1 MKDATAYAGRRVL
14 VTGGTGFLGLNLVG
28 ALRAA
33 GADVRTLSRSVYS
46 PSPSGGG
53 QGGGVHHVQ
62 GDLRDRALVEKA
74 IEGATV
80 IFNLAGHSGST
91 SSNLEPFED
100 LDVNLRGQL
109 TLLEACR
116 HLADP
121 PTVVFPSSRLVY
133 RPTTQMPV
141 PETWLTGPL
150 SLYGVHKL
158 AAEHYHLL
166 YAHLYGLKVAILRI
180 TNPYGFSPHPD
191 EDRYSIINWF
201 IHRAVN
207 DQVLPVYGEGRQ
219 LRDYVH
225 VGDVVRAFLL
235 AGTDARAAG
244 QIFNVGSGSG
254 VSFRTMAETVI
265 REAGGG
271 RIEARPWPDEAARV
285 ETGDFVADVARI
297 EGAIGWRPATALES
311 GLREVVRQY
320 RQMEN
325 VR

>member
-1 MKDATAYAGRRVL
+1 MKEANPYAGRRVL
-14 VTGGTGFLGLNLVG
+14 VTGGTGFLGLNLVA
-28 ALRAA
+28 ALREG
-33 GADVRTLSRSVYS
+33 GADVRTLSR
-46 PSPSGGG
+46 GGG
-53 QGGGVHHVQ
+53 EGAHFQ

-74 IEGATV
+74 IKGSSV

-116 HLADP
+116 HLPEP

-180 TNPYGFSPHPD
+180 TNPYGVSPHP
-191 EDRYSIINWF
+191 EDHRYSIINWF
-201 IHRAVN
+201 IHLAVN
-207 DQVLPVYGEGRQ
+207 DQVLPVYGDGHQ

-225 VGDVVRAFLL
+225 VDDVVRAFLV
-235 AGTDARAAG
+235 AGTDQRGAG
-244 QIFNVGSGSG
+244 QILNVGSGTG
-254 VSFRTMAETVI
+254 VSFRAMAETVI
-265 REAGGG
+265 KAAGGG
-271 RIEARPWPDEAARV
+271 RIEARPWPDDAARV

-297 EGAIGWRPATALES
+297 RAALGWRPAIALDS
-311 GLREVVRQY
+311 GLREVIRQY
-320 RQMEN
+320 RQMEKL
-325 VR
+325 R

>member
-1 MKDATAYAGRRVL
+1 MKDVNPYAGRRVL

-33 GADVRTLSRSVYS
+33 GSEVRTLSR
-46 PSPSGGG
+46 GGG
-53 QGGGVHHVQ
+53 GPNDFR
-62 GDLRDRALVEKA
+62 GDLRERALVEEA
-74 IEGATV
+74 VAGSSV

-191 EDRYSIINWF
+191 DDRYSIINWF
-201 IHRAVN
+201 IHLAVN
-207 DQVLPVYGEGRQ
+207 DHVLPVYGEGRQ
-219 LRDYVH
+219 LRDYIH
-225 VGDVVRAFLL
+225 VNDRADAHLL
-235 AGTDARAAG
+235 ALELAKR
-244 QIFNVGSGSG
+244 
-254 VSFRTMAETVI
+254 
-265 REAGGG
+265 AGGF
-271 RIEARPWPDEAARV
+271 RAYNL
-285 ETGDFVADVARI
+285 
-297 EGAIGWRPATALES
+297 GAEKATSVVWCGQSAGTLQVNTPSLICIPAGPFWRANRASPSDTFTRS
-311 GLREVVRQY
+311 GHV
-320 RQMEN
+320 
-325 VR
+325 